1 MPEISVV
8 APVYNQRAE
17 TLIELVR
24 RLSASLSTITDDFEI
39 ILVDDGSV
47 NDAWLTISDMARGN
61 PKVTGFHLARN
72 FGQHVAITAGL
83 DHADGKWVVVMDAD
97 LQDRPEVIPELYAK
111 AQQGYDVVF
120 VNRAQRP
127 ESFFYRII
135 AAFFY
140 LILNGLSGQDHN
152 RLQGNFSIVSANVVR
167 AFRLL
172 RESGR
177 FYGGILRWVG
187 FRHGSI
193 SAWRAAPEGGQT
205 SYSFFKRVRFA
216 LGVII
221 SFSTRLLYVSIVIG
235 LMMAVVSFVMA
246 GFIVIDKILY
256 PEYPLQGWPS
266 VMTAIFFTAGV
277 TNVAIGLTGIYIG
290 QILQQT
296 RGWPLYVVAAT
307 TSPRQ
312 DLAVIGRV
320 HENERG

>member
-8 APVYNQRAE
+8 APVYNQRSE

-24 RLSASLSTITDDFEI
+24 RLSISISTITTDFEI
-39 ILVDDGSV
+39 VLVDDGSV
-47 NDAWLTISDMARGN
+47 NNAWLTIGEIARDN
-61 PKVTGFHLARN
+61 PKVRGLHLARN

-83 DHADGKWVVVMDAD
+83 DHANGNWVVVMDAD

-127 ESFFYRII
+127 ESLFYRAI
-135 AAFFY
+135 AAIFY
-140 LILNGLSGQDHN
+140 LILNALSGEDYN
-152 RLQGNFSIVSANVVR
+152 RLQGNFSIVSGKAVQ

-172 RESGR
+172 REPGQ
-177 FYGGILRWVG
+177 FYGGLLRWVG

-193 SAWRAAPEGGQT
+193 SAAHAPPDAGQT
-205 SYSFFKRVRFA
+205 SYSFPRRVRFA
-216 LGVII
+216 FSVII
-221 SFSTRLLYVSIVIG
+221 SFSTRLLYISIVIG
-235 LMMAVVSFVMA
+235 LLMAVGSFVMA
-246 GFIVIDKILY
+246 GFIVVDKILY
-256 PEYPLQGWPS
+256 PDYPLQGWPS

-296 RGWPLYVVAAT
+296 RGRPLYVVAAT
-307 TSPRQ
+307 T
-312 DLAVIGRV
+312 LAKNPVD
-320 HENERG
+320 